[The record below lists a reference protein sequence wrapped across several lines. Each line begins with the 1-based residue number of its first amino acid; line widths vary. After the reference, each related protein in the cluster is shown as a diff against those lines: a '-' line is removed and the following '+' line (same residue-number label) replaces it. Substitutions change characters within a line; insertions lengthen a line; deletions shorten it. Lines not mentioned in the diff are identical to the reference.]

1 MFAYFT
7 NFYRQGRNQRG
18 ARGARPPDK
27 VLAPAGWPGAVYGKF
42 PKLEIFNRNTSVHIK
57 KNSLASTGFAPNSY
71 MSIYKYVTTLEQL

>member
-42 PKLEIFNRNTSVHIK
+42 PKLEIF
-57 KNSLASTGFAPNSY
+57 
-71 MSIYKYVTTLEQL
+71 